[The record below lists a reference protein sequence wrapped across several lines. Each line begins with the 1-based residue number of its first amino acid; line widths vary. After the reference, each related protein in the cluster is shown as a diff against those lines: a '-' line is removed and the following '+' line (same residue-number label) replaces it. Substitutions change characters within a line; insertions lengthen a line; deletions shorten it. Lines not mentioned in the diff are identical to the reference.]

1 MDERAAD
8 QRLCGADAGGIKI
21 FRAVSKY
28 PFLSVIIS
36 ENEWRF

>member
-1 MDERAAD
+1 MDIQEI
-8 QRLCGADAGGIKI
+8 AGGIKI
-21 FRAVSKY
+21 FRAVSKS